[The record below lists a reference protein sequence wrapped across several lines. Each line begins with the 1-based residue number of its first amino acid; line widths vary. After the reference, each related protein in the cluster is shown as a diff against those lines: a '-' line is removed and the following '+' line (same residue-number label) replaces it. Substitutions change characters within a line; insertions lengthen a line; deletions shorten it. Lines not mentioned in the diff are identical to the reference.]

1 MNRDHVR
8 VSEDGAAKRTPI
20 SPMRRGLWRGLMLAL
35 LVVGLP
41 ASALPQDAPPQNA
54 QPQNPPSER
63 GPRGGGG
70 GVRMPGGP
78 GPRRPT
84 PPLPTQPSPVAAP
97 APAPKPAQPAA
108 AAAAAPG
115 NGSAAAPPTKLEV
128 SQTQGGQKMISMEF
142 YGLDID
148 HLLRMLAYNAQITI
162 IKDPGVTG
170 AVTVIAPEAVP
181 LEVAFQIVGSILA
194 ARGCAMVKA
203 GPNLYKVVPDSTAI
217 QTGDIPI
224 RIGSD
229 PEEIPASSELIT
241 QVIPFRNL
249 SATDV
254 ASQVA
259 GILSPNRNVIPT
271 STNCLILTDT
281 ATNIR
286 RVLDIVS
293 YLEGELSGGPK
304 VFRLQYIDA
313 TAMADLAASFVLSRG
328 GVSAGGPRPAWER
341 RVAGG
346 VGPQGRV
353 GPQPQVSQVS
363 AAGSEYAYPDTRT
376 NSLIV
381 QATPIHLAQI
391 QDLVDQFDV
400 AISLRDSY
408 FIYPAQ
414 HVSASQLARLLAAV
428 VNAQTSVVEEEGAGG
443 GGTTA
448 GRTATASRGRTTRGQ
463 TGRGTGT
470 YSGPFQN
477 RGAESAAPT
486 PRATPRASESAP
498 SVEVE
503 PLAAPSE
510 GGRGAPL
517 MIAQAEGG
525 MPVPGVPPMPMPGG
539 EGGMPGG
546 GDEISGPSG
555 FGFEASIT
563 ADTATNTLVI
573 TAPPEQMDVIKCMLQ
588 ELDVQPPQVYIQAI
602 IAEVSHSKAN
612 TLGFQW
618 QNLRS
623 QYTWPSGEITEGT
636 FGTNFGIDAGDA
648 ALTGL
653 TGVIVGPADFTAVL
667 NAIGSDSNVKVLS
680 TPSIFTSNNQ
690 EASINVSDSTPYPV
704 SQITTTSGT
713 PIVTT
718 NVAYRDVGITL
729 NVTPRVSQ
737 GGTVHMDVQVTADE
751 PGESVIVGGV
761 EYPGFKTRQAGATVN
776 IQDGCTVILGGL
788 MRDTVSRTAT
798 KVPLLGDIPL
808 VGALFRS
815 STSRKQKAE
824 LLVFLTPRI
833 VRGPIEA
840 QTLSEGE
847 RSKLSDTPRRLQGPL
862 GPVAPAAPDN
872 P

>member
-8 VSEDGAAKRTPI
+8 VPEDGAAERTP
-20 SPMRRGLWRGLMLAL
+20 MRPRLTGLWRGLILAL
-35 LVVGLP
+35 LVVALP

-84 PPLPTQPSPVAAP
+84 PPLPTQPSPVAAS
-97 APAPKPAQPAA
+97 APAPKPPQPAA

-115 NGSAAAPPTKLEV
+115 NGSATSPPTKLEV

-148 HLLRMLAYNAQITI
+148 HLLRMLAYNAQVTI
-162 IKDPGVTG
+162 IKNPEVTG
-170 AVTVIAPEAVP
+170 AITVIAPEAVP
-181 LEVAFQIVGSILA
+181 LEVAFQMVNSILA
-194 ARGCAMVKA
+194 ARDYALVKA
-203 GPNLYKVVPDSTAI
+203 GPNLYKVVSAAVAI

-224 RIGSD
+224 RVGSN

-241 QVIPFRNL
+241 QIIPLRNL

-254 ASQVA
+254 SSQVA
-259 GILSPNRNVIPT
+259 GMLSMNRSIIPT

-304 VFRLQYIDA
+304 VFRLQYMDA
-313 TAMADLAASFVLSRG
+313 TTMADLVAGFVLSRG

-363 AAGSEYAYPDTRT
+363 TAGSEYAYPDTRT

-428 VNAQTSVVEEEGAGG
+428 VSAQTNVVEEEGAGG
-443 GGTTA
+443 GSTTS
-448 GRTATASRGRTTRGQ
+448 GRAATTSRGRTTRGQ
-463 TGRGTGT
+463 TGRSTGT
-470 YSGPFQN
+470 YTGPFQN
-477 RGAESAAPT
+477 RGVNGAAPT
-486 PRATPRASESAP
+486 PRPAPRAGESAP
-498 SVEVE
+498 TIEVE

-525 MPVPGVPPMPMPGG
+525 MPVPGVPPMPGG
-539 EGGMPGG
+539 EGGMVS
-546 GDEISGPSG
+546 GDEIYGPSG
-555 FGFEASIT
+555 FGFEATIT

-602 IAEVSHSKAN
+602 IAEVAHSKAN

-623 QYTWPSGEITEGT
+623 QHTWPSGEITEGT

-815 STSRKQKAE
+815 STNRKQKAE

-833 VRGPIEA
+833 VRGPVEA

-847 RSKLSDTPRRLQGPL
+847 RSKLSDTPRRLEGPL
-862 GPVAPAAPDN
+862 GPVPPAAPDN